1 MSDEIIIEMLN
12 EFKEMLLE
20 ILNRLEPEEDIPVPV
35 ERDPNGC
42 QHVEYDEYEMEI
54 LCPLPAIESG
64 YCVNHI
70 GDYKEFVG
78 LIELYVKDRL
88 KVATAEEIKEANK
101 KDRAWKSHLLEELG
115 MTTGVMMRLIKQCE
129 TEKMEV
135 GAIVNKILNEI

>member
-35 ERDPNGC
+35 IDPNAC
-42 QHVEYDEYEMEI
+42 QHVEIDDYGTDI
-54 LCPLPAIESG
+54 HCPLPAIESG

-78 LIELYVKDRL
+78 LVELYVKDRL
-88 KVATAEEIKEANK
+88 KVATADEIKEANK
-101 KDRAWKSHLLEELG
+101 KDRAWKSHLLEDLG
-115 MTTGVMMRLIKQCE
+115 ITTAVMMRIIKQCE
-129 TEKMEV
+129 SEKMEI
-135 GAIVNKILNEI
+135 GAIVNKILNEN